1 MAIMAVG
8 DICQHLKLI
17 FPSMSLVK
25 IFTKHLS
32 KELCHFTLCFHIDEH
47 PAHAKGDVIKA
58 GSERLGL
65 QENLDF
71 NGESQIGYGKYA
83 VTKSDGLRNDTGTA
97 FLRLVFVP
105 LYYIGFRDRV

>member
-1 MAIMAVG
+1 M
-8 DICQHLKLI
+8 
-17 FPSMSLVK
+17 
-25 IFTKHLS
+25 
-32 KELCHFTLCFHIDEH
+32 
-47 PAHAKGDVIKA
+47 KA

-97 FLRLVFVP
+97 FLRLVFLPQHCV
-105 LYYIGFRDRV
+105 GFRYQVLH